1 MLSWRKILYDNKQL
15 TFFEIVSKSRKEL
28 NNNINTCIA
37 VENTEGLRK
46 KEILKLLRKKLP
58 GSLFLIFNRRD
69 LYQYEMRA
77 FSLQ

>member
-1 MLSWRKILYDNKQL
+1 MQSFYVKLKKILYDNKQL

-46 KEILKLLRKKLP
+46 KK
-58 GSLFLIFNRRD
+58 F
-69 LYQYEMRA
+69 
-77 FSLQ
+77 